1 LDHDRARAVAERLR
15 FSPSVTFVRV
25 EEADFDA
32 AWEWFDRYRDK
43 DFSFTDCASFAVMKR
58 LRVKT
63 ALTFDRHF
71 TQAGFEQKP

>member
-1 LDHDRARAVAERLR
+1 MAERLR